1 MPRKG
6 KQIGEKGN
14 PKAERLVGTQEK
26 GGARSWIIAAR

>member
-14 PKAERLVGTQEK
+14 PKAERLVGTKEK
-26 GGARSWIIAAR
+26 VRGKELDNSC